1 LHRSINPVANGS
13 DGVPGRTTRKTT
25 AMEIFEVAPPHGGPS
40 LALHGGAG
48 RRVRLT
54 PDGRASYE
62 EGLLAAYRTGWEILA
77 AGGDALDAVCAS
89 VEVLENDP
97 LFNAGRGAALTATGQ
112 AELDASVMTG
122 SGLAG
127 AVAASKYAPNPVR
140 LARAVMEH
148 TEHVLIVDPDIAFLE
163 RYGIEP
169 VERDYFVTEQRRQQL
184 DRVADGRAAA
194 ARHGTVGAVARDAS
208 GRVAAATSTGGM
220 TGQAD
225 GRVGDSPIVGAGVY
239 ARDDVVAV
247 SCTGDGEAFIR
258 GVVAYDVAARIRY
271 AAADLAEAVQG
282 TFDQE
287 LTARGATGG
296 LVAVGGD
303 GRIVVAHNSPAMFSA
318 RGTGPGPALTT

>member
-1 LHRSINPVANGS
+1 
-13 DGVPGRTTRKTT
+13 
-25 AMEIFEVAPPHGGPS
+25 MQIFEVPPPDEGPS

-48 RRVRLT
+48 
-54 PDGRASYE
+54 GRIPELNLAPYAD
-62 EGLLAAYRTGWEILA
+62 GLLAAYRAGWQVLA

-97 LFNAGRGAALTATGQ
+97 QFNAGRGAALTETGH

-127 AVAASKYAPNPVR
+127 AVAASRYARSPVR

-148 TEHVLIVDPDIAFLE
+148 TEHVLIVDPDAEFAE
-163 RYGIEP
+163 RYGLEVVDRGYFITEP
-169 VERDYFVTEQRRQQL
+169 RQQQL
-184 DRVADGRAAA
+184 ARVMDRRAVA
-194 ARHGTVGAVARDAS
+194 ARHGTVGAVARDAT

-239 ARDDVVAV
+239 ARDNVAAI

-258 GVVAYDVAARIRY
+258 GVVAYDVTARIRY
-271 AAADLAEAVQG
+271 AGAGLAEAIRG
-282 TFDQE
+282 TFEEE
-287 LTARGATGG
+287 LTQRGSTGG

-318 RGTGPGPALTT
+318 RGSGPEPALTT

>member
-1 LHRSINPVANGS
+1 
-13 DGVPGRTTRKTT
+13 
-25 AMEIFEVAPPHGGPS
+25 MEIFEAASPGGLPS

-48 RRVRLT
+48 GRVEQLAA
-54 PDGRASYE
+54 PVRAVYE
-62 EGLLAAYRTGWEILA
+62 QGLLAAYRAGWQVLA

-97 LFNAGRGAALTATGQ
+97 LFNAGRGAALTASGHT
-112 AELDASVMTG
+112 ELDASVMAG

-127 AVAASKYAPNPVR
+127 AVAASKYARNPVR
-140 LARAVMEH
+140 LARTVMER
-148 TEHVLIVDPDIAFLE
+148 TEHVLIVDPGVDFLE
-163 RYGIEP
+163 RYGLEV
-169 VERDYFVTEQRRQQL
+169 VERDYFITEPRQQQL
-184 DRVADGRAAA
+184 DRVMEGRSVAG
-194 ARHGTVGAVARDAS
+194 RHGTVGAVARAVG

-239 ARDDVVAV
+239 ARDNVVAI

-271 AAADLAEAVQG
+271 AGADLAKAVRG
-282 TFDQE
+282 TFEEE
-287 LTARGATGG
+287 LAQRGFTGG
-296 LVAVGGD
+296 IVAVGGD

-318 RGTGPGPALTT
+318 RGSGPEPVLTT

>member
-1 LHRSINPVANGS
+1 MIV
-13 DGVPGRTTRKTT
+13 
-25 AMEIFEVAPPHGGPS
+25 MEIFEVAAPGDGPS

-48 RRVRLT
+48 GRLVELT
-54 PDGRASYE
+54 PVGRAPYE
-62 EGLLAAYRTGWEILA
+62 QGLLAAYQAGWRVLA

-97 LFNAGRGAALTATGQ
+97 LFNSGRGASLTVTGQ

-127 AVAASKYAPNPVR
+127 AVAASKYAKNPVW

-148 TEHVLIVDPDIAFLE
+148 TDHVLIVDPDAEFLA
-163 RYGIEP
+163 RYGIEA
-169 VERDYFVTEQRRQQL
+169 VERDYFVTEHRQQQL
-184 DRVADGRAAA
+184 KRVLDGRAVA

-220 TGQAD
+220 AGQAD
-225 GRVGDSPIVGAGVY
+225 GRVGDTPIVGAGVY
-239 ARDDVVAV
+239 ARDNVVAI
-247 SCTGDGEAFIR
+247 SSTGDGEAFIR
-258 GVVAYDVAARIRY
+258 GVVAYDIAARIRY
-271 AAADLAEAVQG
+271 TGAGLAEAIKE

-287 LTARGATGG
+287 LEQRGANGG

-303 GRIVVAHNSPAMFSA
+303 GRVVAAHNSPAMFSA
-318 RGTGPGPALTT
+318 RGTGPKPAITT

>member
-1 LHRSINPVANGS
+1 V
-13 DGVPGRTTRKTT
+13 
-25 AMEIFEVAPPHGGPS
+25 EIFEVASPGGGPS

-48 RRVRLT
+48 GRVEELALT
-54 PDGRASYE
+54 ARAPYE
-62 EGLLAAYRTGWEILA
+62 EGLVAAYRAGWQVLA

-97 LFNAGRGAALTATGQ
+97 LFNAGRGAALTASGH
-112 AELDASVMTG
+112 AEPDASVMTG

-127 AVAASKYAPNPVR
+127 AVAASKYARNPVR

-148 TEHVLIVDPDIAFLE
+148 TGYVFIVDPDVEFLD
-163 RYGIEP
+163 RYGLEV
-169 VERDYFVTEQRRQQL
+169 VEREYFITEPRQQQL
-184 DRVADGRAAA
+184 DRVLDSRAVAG
-194 ARHGTVGAVARDAS
+194 RHGTVGAVARDTG

-239 ARDDVVAV
+239 ARDNVVAI
-247 SCTGDGEAFIR
+247 SCTGHGEAFIR
-258 GVVAYDVAARIRY
+258 GVVAHDVAARIRY
-271 AAADLAEAVQG
+271 AEAGLPEAVRG
-282 TFDQE
+282 TFEQE
-287 LTARGATGG
+287 LTQRGSTGG

-318 RGTGPGPALTT
+318 RGTGPDPVLTS

>member
-1 LHRSINPVANGS
+1 M
-13 DGVPGRTTRKTT
+13 D
-25 AMEIFEVAPPHGGPS
+25 IFEAAPLGAEPS

-48 RRVRLT
+48 GRVAEL
-54 PDGRASYE
+54 DVAVRALYE
-62 EGLLAAYRTGWEILA
+62 QGLRAAYRAGWQVLA
-77 AGGDALDAVCAS
+77 AGGNALDAVCAS

-97 LFNAGRGAALTATGQ
+97 LFNAGCGAALTATGH

-122 SGLAG
+122 SGRAG
-127 AVAASKYAPNPVR
+127 AIAASKYARNPVR

-148 TEHVLIVDPDIAFLE
+148 TEHVFIVDPDVEFLE
-163 RYGIEP
+163 GLGVEV
-169 VERDYFVTEQRRQQL
+169 VERDYFITEPRRQQL
-184 DRVADGRAAA
+184 DRVTEGRAVA
-194 ARHGTVGAVARDAS
+194 ARHGTVGAVARDAD

-239 ARDDVVAV
+239 ARDEVVAI

-271 AAADLAEAVQG
+271 AGADLAEAVLG
-282 TFDQE
+282 TFEQE
-287 LTARGATGG
+287 LARRGATGG

-318 RGTGPGPALTT
+318 RGTGPLPVLTT

>member
-1 LHRSINPVANGS
+1 
-13 DGVPGRTTRKTT
+13 
-25 AMEIFEVAPPHGGPS
+25 MEIFEAAPPGRGPS

-48 RRVRLT
+48 GRVAELAVDARV
-54 PDGRASYE
+54 PYE
-62 EGLLAAYRTGWEILA
+62 QGLLASYRAGWQVLA

-89 VEVLENDP
+89 VEVLEDDP
-97 LFNAGRGAALTATGQ
+97 VFNAGRGAALTASGQ

-127 AVAASKYAPNPVR
+127 AVAVSRYARHPVR

-148 TEHVLIVDPDIAFLE
+148 TEHVLIVGPDAGFLE
-163 RYGIEP
+163 RHGLEV
-169 VERDYFVTEQRRQQL
+169 VERDYFITEPRRQQL
-184 DRVADGRAAA
+184 DRVLSGRAVA
-194 ARHGTVGAVARDAS
+194 ARHGTVGAVARDAR

-239 ARDDVVAV
+239 ARDGVVAI
-247 SCTGDGEAFIR
+247 SCTGDGEAFIL

-271 AAADLAEAVQG
+271 AGAGLAEAVRG
-282 TFDQE
+282 TFAEE
-287 LTARGATGG
+287 LTQRGATGG

-318 RGTGPGPALTT
+318 RGPGPEPVLTT

>member
-1 LHRSINPVANGS
+1 
-13 DGVPGRTTRKTT
+13 
-25 AMEIFEVAPPHGGPS
+25 MELFETQPQGGGPS

-48 RRVRLT
+48 GRVQELA
-54 PDGRASYE
+54 PEARAAYE
-62 EGLLAAYRTGWEILA
+62 NGLLTAYRAGWQVLA

-89 VEVLENDP
+89 VEALENDP
-97 LFNAGRGAALTATGQ
+97 QFNAGRGAALTATGQ

-127 AVAASKYAPNPVR
+127 AVAASKYAKNPVR

-148 TEHVLIVDPDIAFLE
+148 TEHVLIIDPDAEFLE
-163 RYGIEP
+163 RHGLEV
-169 VERDYFVTEQRRQQL
+169 VERDYFVTGQRREQL
-184 DRVADGRAAA
+184 DRVMDGRAAA
-194 ARHGTVGAVARDAS
+194 GRHGTVGAVARDAG

-239 ARDDVVAV
+239 ARDNVAAI
-247 SCTGDGEAFIR
+247 SCTGHGEAFMR

-271 AAADLAEAVQG
+271 AAEDLADAVRA
-282 TFDQE
+282 TFEQE
-287 LTARGATGG
+287 LGGRGFTGG

-303 GRIVVAHNSPAMFSA
+303 GRVVVAHNSPMMFSA
-318 RGTGPGPALTT
+318 RGPGADPVVTT